1 MDPMRQL
8 IILLVKKG
16 ANEDLIEAA
25 VSILETEENFLK
37 MIEEIT
43 PVENPSRTYLLGEA
57 LLIADP

>member
-1 MDPMRQL
+1 MDAMQQL
-8 IILLVKKG
+8 ITMLERKG
-16 ANEDLIEAA
+16 VDEDTIVGVLSA
-25 VSILETEENFLK
+25 LETEENFLK